1 MQVLMTAFGTALL
14 LALGPTWATPLF
26 LFLALLPRA
35 QAVGLIGVLTGVLV
49 GVALANPLAAQ
60 GYQVGSALGF
70 PFLGLW
76 GALTIG
82 VLAAQGAGEVAA
94 FVARA
99 AWMIAV
105 ALRQR

>member
-14 LALGPTWATPLF
+14 LALGPIWATPF
-26 LFLALLPRA
+26 LLALPLLPRA
-35 QAVGLIGVLTGVLV
+35 QALGPVGVLAGVLV
-49 GVALANPLAAQ
+49 GVALADPLASL
-60 GYQVGSALGF
+60 GYQVGMALGF

-76 GALTIG
+76 GALAIG
-82 VLAAQGAGEVAA
+82 VLAAQVAA

>member
-26 LFLALLPRA
+26 LSLPLLPRA
-35 QAVGLIGVLTGVLV
+35 QALGPV
-49 GVALANPLAAQ
+49 
-60 GYQVGSALGF
+60 GF

-76 GALTIG
+76 GGLTIG
-82 VLAAQGAGEVAA
+82 VLAAQVAA

-99 AWMIAV
+99 AWMTAV